1 MGRLILLLSLFA
13 IGYIVY
19 HLYLRGAS
27 KPSKAQWIKIAAIG
41 LGVFFVV
48 MVLTGRAPAI
58 FAAIGAAIAAA
69 LRYYPLILRHWP
81 QLRSLYSK
89 HVGGAAGGAARV
101 SKVTTAVLVMTLDHD
116 SGRMDGEI
124 TAGQFAGR
132 HLSELSIEELER
144 FYRFCQ
150 AQDAQACQ
158 VLEAYLQRERADQWQ
173 QAGGPS
179 GNGDAGGARSGE
191 HPMSRDE
198 ASEILGV
205 AVDAEREEVI
215 AAHRRL
221 MSRLHPD
228 KGGSNYLAARVNEA
242 KKVLLG

>member
-1 MGRLILLLSLFA
+1 MGRLILLLSLIA

-19 HLYLRGAS
+19 HLYLRGAK
-27 KPSKAQWIKIAAIG
+27 KPSKAQWIKIGAIA

-58 FAAIGAAIAAA
+58 FAAVGAAIAA
-69 LRYYPLILRHWP
+69 LMRFYPLILRHWP

-89 HVGGAAGGAARV
+89 HMGGAAAGAARV

-132 HLSELSIEELER
+132 HLSELSIEEIER
-144 FYRFCQ
+144 FYRYCE
-150 AQDAQACQ
+150 AQDAQAAQ
-158 VLEAYLQRERADQWQ
+158 VLQAYLQRERAGQWQ
-173 QAGGPS
+173 AGS
-179 GNGDAGGARSGE
+179 QQENTSASRNNQ
-191 HPMSRDE
+191 PMSAEE
-198 ASEILGV
+198 AGEILGV
-205 AVDAEREEVI
+205 ATGASREDII